1 MVRRVRVHRYFALGS
16 LVLLAVLGIVVP
28 SGVRSLM
35 MQIMIFGIFAMGY
48 DVCLGFTDQCSLGH
62 SLYFGAGAYGC
73 VLSMIH
79 LKAGLITSL
88 GISVA
93 SGFVLAF
100 LLGLICV
107 RLSEAY
113 FVIVTA
119 IIAAVFHLLAMD
131 LIWLTGGDDGLS
143 VSLPPLKLGFIELS
157 LYQPL
162 VNYYFVLFFMAV
174 SYFVLARILDA
185 PLGKIFVAIRENP
198 KRAHFLGYNV
208 TRYKHIAFVISC
220 MFAALAGGLVRRDA
234 PLLVG
239 RLPELLL
246 VRAAHCVVPRRGFRH
261 AGRVVDRCGNHVAIS
276 ILCQRLV
283 HLLPSPFRCTGPHH
297 PARITERHPGIY
309 SRQGVNVGLWL
320 RTGIY
325 SN

>member
-1 MVRRVRVHRYFALGS
+1 MVQRVRVHRYFALGS

-28 SGVRSLM
+28 SGLRSLL

-48 DVCLGFTDQCSLGH
+48 DVCLGYTDQCSLGH

-88 GISVA
+88 GISVG

-220 MFAALAGGLVRRDA
+220 MFAALAGGLYAVTLRYSSADYLSFYWSVL
-234 PLLVG
+234 PIVWCLVG
-239 RLPELLL
+239 GLGTLVGSWIGVAIMSLFQYYVSAWFTYYLLL
-246 VRAAHCVVPRRGFRH
+246 FGVLVLIILRVSRNGILGYI
-261 AGRVVDRCGNHVAIS
+261 AGR
-276 ILCQRLV
+276 
-283 HLLPSPFRCTGPHH
+283 
-297 PARITERHPGIY
+297 
-309 SRQGVNVGLWL
+309 GL
-320 RTGIY
+320 T
-325 SN
+325 